1 MVVAMAMAENR
12 NHSVAVY
19 QGGHK
24 LAGLASKR
32 D

>member
-1 MVVAMAMAENR
+1 MVAVAEIG
-12 NHSVAVY
+12 NHSVVVY

>member
-1 MVVAMAMAENR
+1 MVVAVDETG
-12 NHSVAVY
+12 NHSVVMY
-19 QGGHK
+19 QGGHR

>member
-1 MVVAMAMAENR
+1 MVAMAEAG
-12 NHSVAVY
+12 NHSVVVY

>member
-1 MVVAMAMAENR
+1 MVAVAETG
-12 NHSVAVY
+12 NHSVVMY

>member
-1 MVVAMAMAENR
+1 MVAVAEMG
-12 NHSVAVY
+12 NHSVVVY

>member
-1 MVVAMAMAENR
+1 MVVAMVEMG
-12 NHSVAVY
+12 NHSIIVY